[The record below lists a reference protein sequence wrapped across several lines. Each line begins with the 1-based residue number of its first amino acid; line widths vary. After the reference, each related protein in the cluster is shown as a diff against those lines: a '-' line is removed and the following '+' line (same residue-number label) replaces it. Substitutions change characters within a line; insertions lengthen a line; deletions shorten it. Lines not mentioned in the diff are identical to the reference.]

1 MQADPSD
8 SLPSAPP
15 PRPSLA
21 ISAMRSDRP
30 APPRV
35 VHVAWW
41 LWFAAGLAGIIT
53 AAATLRYFGELHAM
67 MLSIVDRQFPQET
80 PVTRDRAA
88 TATVATLIG
97 AGVLISLIQLAFA
110 VAMRSGRSWARF
122 ALVGLSIVGALYCA
136 AVFGTAPQLSRVG
149 LLASIALM
157 VIAAVP
163 MFLPGAQRWFAQQ
176 HIARPQNY

>member
-1 MQADPSD
+1 
-8 SLPSAPP
+8 
-15 PRPSLA
+15 
-21 ISAMRSDRP
+21 MRSDRP

-35 VHVAWW
+35 VHVACW

-136 AVFGTAPQLSRVG
+136 AVFGPAPQLSRFG
-149 LLASIALM
+149 LLATIALM

-163 MFLPGAQRWFAQQ
+163 MFLPGSQRWFAQQ

>member
-1 MQADPSD
+1 
-8 SLPSAPP
+8 
-15 PRPSLA
+15 
-21 ISAMRSDRP
+21 MRSDRP

-35 VHVAWW
+35 VHVACW

-97 AGVLISLIQLAFA
+97 AGILISLIQLAFA

-136 AVFGTAPQLSRVG
+136 AVFGTAPQLSRFG
-149 LLASIALM
+149 LLATIALM

-163 MFLPGAQRWFAQQ
+163 MFLPGSQRWFAQQ

>member
-1 MQADPSD
+1 
-8 SLPSAPP
+8 
-15 PRPSLA
+15 
-21 ISAMRSDRP
+21 MRSDRP

-35 VHVAWW
+35 VHVACW

-136 AVFGTAPQLSRVG
+136 AVFGTAPQLSRFG
-149 LLASIALM
+149 LLATIALM

-163 MFLPGAQRWFAQQ
+163 MFLPGSQRWFAQQ